1 MAPMLNLVLLCL
13 SIPAV
18 FASLYL
24 LLCTLLSA
32 VPRRPARSRRELR
45 FDVIVPAHDEATGIA
60 RTVRSLLRLD
70 WPTERFRVL
79 VIADNCTD
87 STADIARAAGAHV
100 LERTAAYQ
108 RGKGYALA
116 YAFEYSRSSGS
127 ADAVVIV
134 DADAEASPNLLE
146 AFAARIERG
155 EQAIQAHYGVLN
167 PWASWRTRLIT
178 IAKSSFHVVRS
189 RARERLG
196 FSCGIR
202 GNGWCVTHELLREVP
217 YRAFSLTEDL
227 EYGIDLG
234 MAGFRVAYADE
245 AHANADMVS
254 GEQAAGNQRQRWEAG
269 RLQLTRSKTLPLLRT
284 AVTRRSMVCFD
295 LALDLLILPLSYIV
309 LDIAALLVLAGI
321 VTWLHVSPWPWL
333 WIGFACTCCVSLYVL
348 RGWQLSGIGARGILD
363 LARAPA
369 FLLWKIILM
378 LRRSKPVEWIRTD
391 REKPKS

>member
-1 MAPMLNLVLLCL
+1 M
-13 SIPAV
+13 
-18 FASLYL
+18 
-24 LLCTLLSA
+24 
-32 VPRRPARSRRELR
+32 
-45 FDVIVPAHDEATGIA
+45 
-60 RTVRSLLRLD
+60 D
-70 WPTERFRVL
+70 WPTDRFRVL

-87 STADIARAAGAHV
+87 STADIARAAGAQV
-100 LERTAAYQ
+100 LERTAADE

-134 DADAEASPNLLE
+134 DADAEASANLLE
-146 AFAARIERG
+146 AFAARIEG
-155 EQAIQAHYGVLN
+155 GAQAVQAHYGVLN

-178 IAKSSFHVVRS
+178 IAKASFHIVRS

-254 GEQAAGNQRQRWEAG
+254 GAEAAGKQRQRWEAG
-269 RLQLTRSKTLPLLRT
+269 RLQLTRTKTLPLLRA
-284 AVTRRSMVCFD
+284 AVTRRSMVCLD
-295 LALDLLILPLSYIV
+295 LALDLLALPLSYIV
-309 LDIAALLVLAGI
+309 LDIAALLLLAGI
-321 VTWLHVSPWPWL
+321 VTWLHVSLWPWL
-333 WIGFACTCCVSLYVL
+333 WIGFACAGCVFLYVL
-348 RGWQLSGIGARGILD
+348 RGWQLSGIGAQGLLD

-369 FLLWKIILM
+369 FLVWKIILM
-378 LRRSKPVEWIRTD
+378 LRRSKPTEWVRTD
-391 REKPKS
+391 REKPRT